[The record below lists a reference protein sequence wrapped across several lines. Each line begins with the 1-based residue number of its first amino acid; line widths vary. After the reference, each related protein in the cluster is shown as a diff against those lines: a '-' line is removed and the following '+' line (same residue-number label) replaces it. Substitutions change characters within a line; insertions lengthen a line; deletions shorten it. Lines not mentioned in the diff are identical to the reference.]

1 MTSFLRWL
9 GLGGAANSPIEQAAE
24 RRPYWIQYLETQLA
38 ALEALAAQGGRSAAA
53 GTGVVPSTGAPAPLS
68 ERSMRRLQESD

>member
-1 MTSFLRWL
+1 MKGLVRWL

-24 RRPYWIQYLETQLA
+24 RRPYWIQYLEGQLA
-38 ALEALAAQGGRSAAA
+38 TLEALTAQGGRAATPPATPVA
-53 GTGVVPSTGAPAPLS
+53 GTPAPLS

>member
-1 MTSFLRWL
+1 MMKGLVRWL
-9 GLGGAANSPIEQAAE
+9 GLISAANSPIEQAAE

-38 ALEALAAQGGRSAAA
+38 ALEALAAQGGRTATPPAPPMA
-53 GTGVVPSTGAPAPLS
+53 GTPALLS

>member
-1 MTSFLRWL
+1 MMKAVMRWL

-38 ALEALAAQGGRSAAA
+38 ALEALAAQGGRAATPPTVPMA
-53 GTGVVPSTGAPAPLS
+53 GTPALLP